1 MERRPIDH
9 GICKQ
14 IVSVTA
20 PSRGKFEN
28 SPRLQRDSVSD
39 RTAITLA
46 ISGSAGDQ
54 SAGNR
59 EPRKDVTTPAPLHG
73 RNTSSQLKVGMIEI
87 VWIIMNFSLV
97 PRSRSRKVGPTPQPE
112 QLVNLELP
120 RFTVAFSPTG
130 ARQTAQTV
138 AQPSGSSER
147 FIVNS
152 GWSHEYD
159 SQVHRTPFIERNLR

>member
-73 RNTSSQLKVGMIEI
+73 CNTSSQLKVGMIEI

-97 PRSRSRKVGPTPQPE
+97 PRSRSRKVGPTSTTRTACQSRAPE
-112 QLVNLELP
+112 IHGSV
-120 RFTVAFSPTG
+120 FTDRGATNRTDRGPTV
-130 ARQTAQTV
+130 R
-138 AQPSGSSER
+138 SSER

-159 SQVHRTPFIERNLR
+159 SQVYRTPFIERNLR